1 MAPKEQK
8 SKKAIKEKQ
17 ARVIEDATFG
27 LKNKNKSAKVQKFVA
42 QVNKTVNNSNV
53 DKNKSQ
59 QAKKDKQLN
68 KKLEEEQMRILLSEG
83 IAGQQGKSKAK
94 VASELETLGVSTM
107 DEELKKQLEDMELSD
122 SDEDADGY
130 ALEAPPIIE
139 EEEEGGGG
147 EGVEI
152 FRVKTIEDLI
162 EEQRAKLAAEGKIGT
177 PINDETFA
185 AWKIRKKAKKA
196 AELEAKLRSE
206 ASKGNKRGNDGKGA
220 QSALSGKELFSV
232 NASLFVDDEDDRGA
246 GLDESMSLEQR
257 VRIEN
262 ELAAEKAAA
271 EKAQKEQ
278 ERLQEVQKAEEAA
291 REALAVERRAKASAP
306 DRPTLTI
313 NNVICNLAVF
323 DVEEPE
329 DLQPFREIA
338 MAVKG
343 MENDYDGNGNNN
355 IGIKA
360 QG

>member
-17 ARVIEDATFG
+17 ARVVEDATFG

-42 QVNKTVNNSNV
+42 QVQKTVNNSNT
-53 DKNKSQ
+53 NKVKSD

-68 KKLEEEQMRILLSEG
+68 KKLEEEQMRMLLSEG
-83 IAGQQGKSKAK
+83 IAGQHGKSKAK
-94 VASELETLGVSTM
+94 VASELETLGISTM
-107 DEELKKQLEDMELSD
+107 DEELQKQLQEMELSD
-122 SDEDADGY
+122 SDDEDADGY
-130 ALEAPPIIE
+130 ALEAPPIIL

-162 EEQRAKLAAEGKIGT
+162 EEQRAKLAAEGKVGT
-177 PINDETFA
+177 PVNDETFA

-196 AELEAKLRSE
+196 AQLEAKLRAE
-206 ASKGNKRGNDGKGA
+206 ASKGNKRGANGKGA

-232 NASLFVDDEDDRGA
+232 NAALFVDDDDDRGT

-271 EKAQKEQ
+271 DKAQKEQ
-278 ERLQEVQKAEEAA
+278 ERLQEIQKAEQAA
-291 REALAVERRAKASAP
+291 REALTAERRVKAAAP

-338 MAVKG
+338 MAAKEASDNIND
-343 MENDYDGNGNNN
+343 ENGVQ
-355 IGIKA
+355 IEA